1 MLRKMSYA
9 LAKSGD
15 KQNKTCVYEPQQFS
29 QIVIPS
35 SRINIIL
42 YHDDTCDLQPA
53 EEHLHI

>member
-15 KQNKTCVYEPQQFS
+15 KQNKSCVYEPQQFS

-42 YHDDTCDLQPA
+42 YQDDTCDLQPA
-53 EEHLHI
+53 EEH